1 MKVIDII
8 KSPLNEGALSKIA
21 IRELSEL
28 AGAAIARAQK
38 YGDALPRISDILR
51 REGVTATSKELAVIE
66 KEAAKRAAEITKAEK
81 AAFDKQNSVVAKTRA
96 EIEKIKT
103 GFKEF
108 ADNIGMIA
116 NGLLIVGFTYN
127 VEEAIRTYYVN
138 VQDAFDQWSEGG
150 PDGISEATYR
160 AYRQQEMSVLI
171 TKLGAAVTFGITSA
185 GWLGLLALIGKIKG
199 LGTVTTILSGISKTA
214 QIGIL
219 TWLSTEPGQQWL
231 GKVAVFH
238 LSELPIIGPIIGPIF
253 KFLGIRDDILSYVGQ
268 GGVKILDEI
277 KSVIA
282 TIPGAS
288 SLMDKDPVAK
298 PDGSQGTKPVNPADD
313 KTNTGPDGRPINQ
326 PANNTQSITITA
338 PQDDENT
345 VKLPSGAWVR
355 TADNKWRSPASGDA
369 YITKLQGGVWIK
381 KSASTWLNTS
391 TGDMYVSKD
400 PTKLSNVAPV
410 GPDGVPTRLLK

>member
-8 KSPLNEGALSKIA
+8 KPSLNEGLSQIA
-21 IRELSEL
+21 VRELVEL
-28 AGAAIARAQK
+28 AGRAIAQAQK
-38 YGDALPRISDILR
+38 YGKALPSISDILR
-51 REGVTATSKELAVIE
+51 SRGVTATPKELAVIE

-81 AAFDKQNSVVAKTRA
+81 AAFDKQNSVVTKTTA
-96 EIEKIKT
+96 GIEKIKT

-108 ADNIGMIA
+108 ADNLGMFT
-116 NGLLIVGFTYN
+116 NGLLVVGFTYN

-138 VQDAFDQWSEGG
+138 VQDAFDQWSEV
-150 PDGISEATYR
+150 PPLMSEASYR

-185 GWLGLLALIGKIKG
+185 GWLGFLALIGKIKG
-199 LGTVTTILSGISKTA
+199 LGTVTTLLSGISKTA
-214 QIGIL
+214 QLGIL
-219 TWLSTEPGQQWL
+219 TWLSTEPGQLWL
-231 GKVAVFH
+231 GRVAVFH
-238 LSELPIIGPIIGPIF
+238 LSELPIVGPIVGPIL

-277 KSVIA
+277 KSFIA
-282 TIPGAS
+282 SIPGAS

-298 PDGSQGTKPVNPADD
+298 PDGKQDTKPVGPNAD
-313 KTNTGPDGRPINQ
+313 KGNTGPDGNPINR
-326 PANNTQSITITA
+326 PANNTQTITITA

-355 TADNKWRSPASGDA
+355 TADNKWRSPDSRDS
-369 YITKLQGGVWIK
+369 YITKLQGGVWIRTA
-381 KSASTWLNTS
+381 ASTWSNTS
-391 TGDMYVSKD
+391 TGDVYVSKD

-410 GPDGVPTRLLK
+410 GPDGVPLRLLK